1 MIDPIFFTLQAN
13 KLTRVVALF
22 KQRNWARLLVMMA
35 FLAIFFLLAGGVFLF
50 SLMTFIFLGGYPE
63 YNQPVITY
71 SLAITFVFTAVLI
84 LASSMITSL
93 GTLFQREDNS
103 LLFSSPIEIGTI
115 FESRLLDT
123 IFLSIW
129 PLFVFAFPL
138 ILGYG
143 RAFRLGFS
151 TIFLFLVGLF
161 FLALSST
168 LLGAIV
174 ALFISRLWG
183 NLKGK
188 FLMLFLLLVIPAL
201 GISLIGILLP
211 SQLMGNLGELSIGEI
226 SQLLSRQVI
235 MTKFLPTTWLVNL
248 VYFGPSNLRFG
259 LENLL
264 ALILFY
270 LPILATLYL
279 LRDKFYYGAVNK
291 TAEGRFIAAPW
302 DVVEKRAR
310 PFPYLLPGRMGAL
323 TEKDWLVTLR
333 SSPQLFQLGF
343 IFFLELIYFLVISR
357 IPMEKFAQALPDWQP
372 EKLVM
377 INFFFIGYLVSVFAM
392 RYVFPLISL
401 EGQSSWIVWSAP
413 IKRIKIF
420 WQKLISSFLI
430 IFLWMETSAL
440 ILIKILGLPL
450 APQWPLLLVNLPL
463 ALTITF
469 ITLGIGAIK
478 PNFWERNPEKLST
491 SPGGLAAT
499 AACLGYIAVVTFF
512 LFVQKEPFSFMPHLA
527 VWFISGLVI
536 SPILFLV
543 YQRINQYE
551 I

>member
-1 MIDPIFFTLQAN
+1 M
-13 KLTRVVALF
+13 ALF
-22 KQRNWARLLVMMA
+22 KRRDWARFLVMIA
-35 FLAIFFLLAGGVFLF
+35 FILIFLLLAGGVFFF
-50 SLMTFIFLGGYPE
+50 SLTSFIFLGEYPK

-71 SLAITFVFTAVLI
+71 SLAVTFVLTALLT

-93 GTLFQREDNS
+93 GALFQKEDNP
-103 LLFSSPIEIGTI
+103 LLFSLPIKTITI

-123 IFLSIW
+123 IFLSNW

-143 RAFRLGFS
+143 RALRLGLF
-151 TIFLFLVGLF
+151 TTLLFLVGIF
-161 FLALSST
+161 FLTLSST
-168 LLGAIV
+168 LLGALI

-183 NLKGK
+183 NLKSK
-188 FLMLFLLLVIPAL
+188 FLMLFLVFAIPVL
-201 GISLIGILLP
+201 GIGLIGFLLP
-211 SQLMGNLGELSIGEI
+211 SQLIGNLGELSIGEI

-235 MTKFLPTTWLVNL
+235 MSQFLPTTWLVNL
-248 VYFGPSNLRFG
+248 VYYGPSNLRLS

-264 ALILFY
+264 ALILLY
-270 LPILATLYL
+270 LPILAALYL
-279 LRDKFYYGAVNK
+279 LRDKFYLQAVNK

-302 DVVEKRAR
+302 DVVEKPGR

-323 TEKDWLVTLR
+323 TEKDWLVILR

-343 IFFLELIYFLVISR
+343 ILFIEIIYLLIISR
-357 IPMEKFAQALPDWQP
+357 IPVERFERVFPDWHSG
-372 EKLVM
+372 KLVM

-392 RYVFPLISL
+392 RYVFPMISL

-430 IFLWMETSAL
+430 IFLWMEASAL

-450 APQWPLLLVNLPL
+450 LPQWPLLLANLPL

-491 SPGGLAAT
+491 SPGGLVAT

-512 LFVQKEPFSFMPHLA
+512 VFVQKEPLSFLPHLA
-527 VWFISGLVI
+527 VWLISGLVI
-536 SPILFLV
+536 FPILLLV
-543 YQRINQYE
+543 YQRINLYE